1 MSVPTYCLVAVFQF
15 ALLFVVGLATSIS
28 IFDRSCKGKP
38 KIQMDLLTAP
48 CWKPGTLRDVKSNH
62 KCERPRIIQ
71 HQKTVSF
78 YHFSGS
84 NTETTSLIAFC
95 RHILAISR
103 RTNCPR
109 TNHPFPTP
117 SIYSLLASLD
127 WFKVLSVSELH
138 LMLVLPRKYLLQKSA
153 MNQSKTIMLFTRVLI
168 FRSVQYLG

>member
-1 MSVPTYCLVAVFQF
+1 
-15 ALLFVVGLATSIS
+15 
-28 IFDRSCKGKP
+28 
-38 KIQMDLLTAP
+38 MDLLTAP
-48 CWKPGTLRDVKSNH
+48 CWKPGMLRDVKSNH

-127 WFKVLSVSELH
+127 WFFYLFWYSCPRYYQSQSYTWCWSCHESTYYRIVRWTNPRPSCFSQGCWFFGLCSTWVRVRCS
-138 LMLVLPRKYLLQKSA
+138 LPK
-153 MNQSKTIMLFTRVLI
+153 FGC
-168 FRSVQYLG
+168 FE